1 MPPPPHPH
9 LLVTALQLGHIL
21 KSARKSLKLTQTQLA
36 ARMGISQN
44 RISHLE
50 QHADEVSV
58 KQLLAWCAV
67 VDLELH
73 VSERQDHKPLGPA
86 EW

>member
-1 MPPPPHPH
+1 MPSYPRPH

-21 KSARKSLKLTQTQLA
+21 KSARKSLKLTQAQLA
-36 ARMGISQN
+36 ARVGLSQN

-50 QHADEVSV
+50 QHADELSV

-73 VSERQDHKPLGPA
+73 LSERQTPKPPGPS